1 MKALPTATA
10 VTIAVLLTIAA
21 LAGLAPFADAANAN
35 NDRRFYSAR
44 AGVGIDAPPGWT
56 VSTHTGYANILCL
69 LVHPGGSR
77 ISLAVDAAV
86 TARDAAALAAESRP
100 GLGAQGIEVTAVGA
114 GPRGGVLLDARLPR
128 RNQALRQLYLVRP
141 VEGNPPT
148 RQAIVLTLTT
158 SPSDLAAAGGAL
170 DWVIARLDLQ
180 APVRPDDKHD
190 HPDGGL

>member
-1 MKALPTATA
+1 MKARRPVVAA
-10 VTIAVLLTIAA
+10 AAAA
-21 LAGLAPFADAANAN
+21 LLAALTVLAARTDAANSN
-35 NDRRFYSAR
+35 NERRFYSAR
-44 AGVGIDAPPGWT
+44 AGVGIEAPPGWT
-56 VSTHTGYANILCL
+56 LSTHTGYATILSL

-100 GLGAQGIEVTAVGA
+100 GLAAQGLEVTAVGA

-128 RNQALRQLYLVRP
+128 RNQVLRQLYLVRP
-141 VEGNPPT
+141 LEGTPPA
-148 RQAIVLTLTT
+148 RQAIILTLTT
-158 SPSDLAAAGGAL
+158 SPADFPAASAAL

-180 APVRPDDKHD
+180 APVRPDEKHD

>member
-1 MKALPTATA
+1 MKALRSAA
-10 VTIAVLLTIAA
+10 AGALLLFAP
-21 LAGLAPFADAANAN
+21 LAGLAPFADAASAN
-35 NDRRFYSAR
+35 NERRFYSAR
-44 AGVGIDAPPGWT
+44 AGVGIEAPPGWT
-56 VSTHTGYANILCL
+56 LSTHTGYANVLCL

-77 ISLAVDAAV
+77 VSLAVDAAV

-114 GPRGGVLLDARLPR
+114 GPRGGVLLDARIPR

-141 VEGNPPT
+141 VDGNPPA
-148 RQAIVLTLTT
+148 RQAIVLTLTA
-158 SPSDLAAAGGAL
+158 PLPDLAAASGAL
-170 DWVIARLDLQ
+170 DWVMGRLDLE